1 MNLFETKESRI
12 ERQRREKQEQAN
24 ELFQLREYDS
34 QIWLTFNGSLVC
46 PSEMLSIEPVE
57 AVKKMR
63 ELYIERESV

>member
-1 MNLFETKESRI
+1 MNIFENKETRNLRLKK
-12 ERQRREKQEQAN
+12 ERFEQAS
-24 ELFQLREYDS
+24 ELFQLREYDR

-57 AVKKMR
+57 AVRKMR